1 MIEGRINDRYEP
13 VVTISLTAP
22 RGESR
27 EVEAVVDTGFNGFLV
42 LPPELVEELDLPFL
56 HYSRSF
62 LADDREMNLQTH
74 QATINWSGDTRRV
87 RAIASGSAVLVGMQL
102 LEGHR
107 LEMDVRTGGAVQ
119 IHSP

>member
-56 HYSRSF
+56 H
-62 LADDREMNLQTH
+62 
-74 QATINWSGDTRRV
+74 
-87 RAIASGSAVLVGMQL
+87 
-102 LEGHR
+102 
-107 LEMDVRTGGAVQ
+107 
-119 IHSP
+119 

>member
-22 RGESR
+22 KGETR
-27 EVEAVVDTGFNGFLV
+27 EVDAVVNTGFNGFLV
-42 LPPELVEELDLPFL
+42 LPPELVEEMEMPFL

-62 LADDREMNLQTH
+62 LADDREMTLQTH
-74 QATINWSGDTRRV
+74 QATINWNGDARRV
-87 RAIASGSAVLVGMQL
+87 RAIASGSAALVGMQL

-107 LEMDVRTGGAVQ
+107 LEMDIRPGGTVQ
-119 IHSP
+119 IHSL